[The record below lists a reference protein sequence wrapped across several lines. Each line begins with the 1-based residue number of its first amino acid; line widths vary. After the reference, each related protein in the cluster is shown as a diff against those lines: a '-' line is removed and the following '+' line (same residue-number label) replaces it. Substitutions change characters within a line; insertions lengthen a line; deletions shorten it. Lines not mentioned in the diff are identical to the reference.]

1 MDTSGTA
8 KIDVSDKV
16 DEIKRYMPETYKSIQ
31 AKAEKIGNLAYEMVR
46 RGLRGEVNCFYAF
59 EHARVVGTP
68 FVMPDITA
76 DLALLMVEFGCA
88 HVCMFGAAKGVA
100 DGAH

>member
-1 MDTSGTA
+1 MDSLKTA
-8 KIDVSDKV
+8 KIDVSGKI

-31 AKAEKIGNLAYEMVR
+31 AKAEKIGNLAYELVR

-59 EHARVVGTP
+59 EQARVVGTP
-68 FVMPDITA
+68 FAMADITS
-76 DLALLMVEFGCA
+76 DIALLMVEFGCA
-88 HVCMFGAAKGVA
+88 HVCMFGVAKGAA